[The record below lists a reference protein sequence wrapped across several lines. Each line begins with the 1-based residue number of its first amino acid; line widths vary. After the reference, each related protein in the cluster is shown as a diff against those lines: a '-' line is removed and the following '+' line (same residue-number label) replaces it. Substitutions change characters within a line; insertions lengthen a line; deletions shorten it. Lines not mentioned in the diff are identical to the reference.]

1 MSIPT
6 IPQLSLRD
14 VHRLMKSS
22 PLDGTLPIKGWLV
35 LFEEIRAALEDQ
47 ATGLLVLAASQGSGK
62 STFQR
67 LLANDLDH
75 HSKCHVLRGVVAEPI
90 QSPGWLLNFL
100 SEMIGGLNEA
110 RLQPRDLMARLTDL
124 STESNGLVIII
135 DGLDLVEDRPL
146 TLDIKALLSLL
157 RSVQA
162 RILLIIS
169 LDSQR
174 IERLIS
180 QQLGTEHGT
189 IVRQLPLMTRTEMN
203 LILEKRL
210 HTIGLPDSAIRS
222 LIDNPEMANQTNIGN
237 LLRATI
243 SLLSSGTPQMTPE
256 PNDPKPLK
264 PTLSD
269 QDTSK
274 KPAQGQNPLR
284 PKQKTKPSPKNFQDF
299 LKPDAKK

>member
-1 MSIPT
+1 MLIPS

-22 PLDGTLPIKGWLV
+22 PLEGTIPIKGWLV
-35 LFEEIRAALEDQ
+35 LINEIRAALEDD

-75 HSKCHVLRGVVAEPI
+75 HSKCHVLRGIVAEPI

-110 RLQPRDLMARLTDL
+110 RFQPRDLMARLTDL
-124 STESNGLVIII
+124 SVQSNGLVIII

-146 TLDIKALLSLL
+146 TLDIKALSSLL

-169 LDSQR
+169 LDAQR
-174 IERLIS
+174 TERLIS
-180 QQLGTEHGT
+180 PQMGTDHGT
-189 IVRQLPLMTRTEMN
+189 IVRQLPPMSRTEMN
-203 LILEKRL
+203 SILEKRL

-222 LIDNPEMANQTNIGN
+222 LVNDPGMANQTNIGD
-237 LLRATI
+237 LLRSMV
-243 SLLSSGTPQMTPE
+243 SLLSSGTSQMTELENHP
-256 PNDPKPLK
+256 PLN
-264 PTLSD
+264 PPLSD
-269 QDTSK
+269 QNTSK
-274 KPAQGQNPLR
+274 NSAQGQNSLK
-284 PKQKTKPSPKNFQDF
+284 PKPKAKPSPKNFQDF

>member
-1 MSIPT
+1 
-6 IPQLSLRD
+6 
-14 VHRLMKSS
+14 MKSS
-22 PLDGTLPIKGWLV
+22 PLEGTIPIKGWLV
-35 LFEEIRAALEDQ
+35 LINEIRAALEDD

-75 HSKCHVLRGVVAEPI
+75 HSKCHVLRGIVAEPI

-110 RLQPRDLMARLTDL
+110 RFQPRDLMARLTDL
-124 STESNGLVIII
+124 SVQSNGLVIII

-146 TLDIKALLSLL
+146 TLDIKALSSLL

-169 LDSQR
+169 LDAQR
-174 IERLIS
+174 TERLIS
-180 QQLGTEHGT
+180 PQMGTDHGT
-189 IVRQLPLMTRTEMN
+189 IVRQLPPMSRTEMN
-203 LILEKRL
+203 SILEKRL

-222 LIDNPEMANQTNIGN
+222 LVNDPGMANQTNIGD
-237 LLRATI
+237 LLRSMV
-243 SLLSSGTPQMTPE
+243 SLLSSGTSQMTELENHP
-256 PNDPKPLK
+256 PLN
-264 PTLSD
+264 PPLSD
-269 QDTSK
+269 QNTSK
-274 KPAQGQNPLR
+274 NSAQGQNSLK
-284 PKQKTKPSPKNFQDF
+284 PKPKAKPSPKNFQDF